1 MYADGKI
8 PPHPQPA
15 GETPEQYA
23 AKTVKPV
30 QLYAAHAA
38 PLGMVFNSAAQFPQE
53 YRNDAFVTMHGS
65 WNRAQPS
72 GYRIVRVRF
81 DAQGRATGMEDFVT
95 GSARGE
101 ERATPG
107 SWFAGHG

>member
-1 MYADGKI
+1 MN
-8 PPHPQPA
+8 
-15 GETPEQYA
+15 
-23 AKTVKPV
+23 PV

-38 PLGMVFNSAAQFPQE
+38 PLGMVFNSAAQFSQE
-53 YRNDAFVTMHGS
+53 HRNDAFVTMHGF

-72 GYRIVRVRF
+72 GYRIMQVRF

-95 GSARGE
+95 GLARGE
-101 ERATPG
+101 EWATPG

>member
-1 MYADGKI
+1 
-8 PPHPQPA
+8 
-15 GETPEQYA
+15 
-23 AKTVKPV
+23 
-30 QLYAAHAA
+30 
-38 PLGMVFNSAAQFPQE
+38 MVFNSAAQFPQE
-53 YRNDAFVTMHGS
+53 YRNDAFVTMYGS

-101 ERATPG
+101 ERAAPG
-107 SWFAGHG
+107 SWFAGDGQSQGCQLRRRPV